1 MIIETASITSD
12 PKALRLNN
20 LLPNMPEPCP
30 TLKLVKVVGEGTF
43 STVYLM
49 KRDKTMQGVENAGI
63 VRNDPSWRRWYA
75 LKHLIPTSS
84 PERIL
89 MEIECLRLSNGRQNV
104 VPLLFCHRI
113 LGDVILVM
121 PYIPNNKFNEV
132 IRTMDHVEMKAYLRN
147 LLLAISHIH
156 SLGIIHRDI
165 KPANFLYDRQRR
177 RYGLVDFG
185 LAQRGQPP
193 ISNLCTLP
201 DPNLPECKRKLDSS
215 ELAGEQQEPRT
226 PTPSKRMV
234 LEDRTTKENNSWQRA
249 SRHVSNPRTPTFT
262 EYHKPTPYYYN
273 KRGCLLK
280 NGSPGKKYINHRNR
294 LKSEENISFQEPG
307 EQTVG
312 SSIDTEDVIS
322 NMVSTPKKNKNFEV
336 GQTPTLRRSPRKL
349 STHGNRV
356 KPNVIVPAQHCSTLE
371 AWQLPRRS
379 PRKHP
384 STLEAI
390 KPQSI
395 GKGAR
400 SAQTPLVGKAKTPE
414 MTTQGGRKPTGYSK
428 LTISGSAIVPSGG
441 QGQTTNTS
449 ASSCL
454 DNIATPLAT
463 NTGRQVGY
471 NKRT

>member
-1 MIIETASITSD
+1 M
-12 PKALRLNN
+12 
-20 LLPNMPEPCP
+20 LPNMPEPCP
-30 TLKLVKVVGEGTF
+30 ALKLVKVVGEGTF

-49 KRDKTMQGVENAGI
+49 KREKTKQCIENAVI
-63 VRNDPSWRRWYA
+63 IRNDPSWRRWYA

-89 MEIECLRLSNGRQNV
+89 MEIECLRLSNGKQNV

-121 PYIPNNKFNEV
+121 PYVQNNKFNEV

-147 LLLAISHIH
+147 LLLALSHIH

-201 DPNLPECKRKLDSS
+201 APNLPECKRKLNSS
-215 ELAGEQQEPRT
+215 ELTGEQHEPRT
-226 PTPSKRMV
+226 PTPSKRIV
-234 LEDRTTKENNSWQRA
+234 LEDRTQQENNSWRRT

-307 EQTVG
+307 EPTVRN
-312 SSIDTEDVIS
+312 SNDTRNVIS
-322 NMVSTPKKNKNFEV
+322 NVVSTPKKNKNLDLA
-336 GQTPTLRRSPRKL
+336 QTPTLRRSPRKI
-349 STHGNRV
+349 STHGNRA
-356 KPNVIVPAQHCSTLE
+356 KPGLIVPTQHGLTLE

-384 STLEAI
+384 STLEVI

-395 GKGAR
+395 DKLAR
-400 SAQTPLVGKAKTPE
+400 SAQTSLAGKSKTPE
-414 MTTQGGRKPTGYSK
+414 MTSHGGRKPTGYSK
-428 LTISGSAIVPSGG
+428 LTISGSAIVASGG
-441 QGQTTNTS
+441 QGPT
-449 ASSCL
+449 A
-454 DNIATPLAT
+454 NISGLIYLENLATPLAS
-463 NTGRQVGY
+463 NIGRQVGY
-471 NKRT
+471 NKRI